1 MSGLKSANR
10 RKMRVAVAHV
20 GKAAFDLRM
29 RDCFAASVSRIAC
42 SAGSEFSIT
51 SRRAAPKVTM
61 RSQISAPIEPPPPVT
76 MIDLP
81 FTKRSSR
88 R

>member
-1 MSGLKSANR
+1 MRPEMSAL
-10 RKMRVAVAHV
+10 
-20 GKAAFDLRM
+20 L
-29 RDCFAASVSRIAC
+29 CLAASVSSTAC

-76 MIDLP
+76 TIDLP
-81 FTKRSSR
+81 LTNVSSR